1 MSSNFK
7 QTNKDANY
15 FWIYIKNACQHLHVA
30 RERWHDVDVE
40 AGHLVQAVEHHRV
53 LPGEYRNRNR
63 TMAEGKAG
71 YE

>member
-1 MSSNFK
+1 MH
-7 QTNKDANY
+7 
-15 FWIYIKNACQHLHVA
+15 QHLHIA
-30 RERWHDVDVE
+30 SERRHDVDVE